1 MSVYASKI
9 PLEEL
14 IVIYSAVITRDC
26 LVITAECFL
35 SEFITTDAPARS
47 ADTGSYVSFHESFIV
62 HLCVEI

>member
-26 LVITAECFL
+26 LVITAECF
-35 SEFITTDAPARS
+35 ITTDAPARS

-62 HLCVEI
+62 HLCVEL